1 MAVFN
6 YEVMD
11 GKYKGG
17 KILYDNIVWDN
28 NDIELSV
35 KRFNTILA
43 AVGILDGTR
52 IESIEQLV
60 NGLKGKTLNIT
71 VDWKHSEYND
81 RWNLS
86 VKGYNKFDQEG
97 SKPNGV
103 ERPNG
108 QQMNQNRPNEINQA
122 ANQVTHSNRIQESLP
137 GIDPLADTRSF
148 ANGGFNGATVTDD
161 DLPF

>member
-28 NDIELSV
+28 NDVELSI

-43 AVGILDGTR
+43 AVGIPDGTR
-52 IESIEQLV
+52 IDSIQQLV

-86 VKGYNKFDQEG
+86 VKGYSKFDQEG

-108 QQMNQNRPNEINQA
+108 KQTNQNRQNEINQA
-122 ANQVTHSNRIQESLP
+122 VNKVAHNNFTQETLP
-137 GIDPLADTRSF
+137 GIDPLTDTRSF
-148 ANGGFNGATVTDD
+148 ANGGFNGTTITDD